1 MHDGGHILRL
11 SPTATPPAPTARCR
25 APKSLQPDK
34 PRAEQC
40 SSARC
45 DARSASWRPK
55 IAPENWRPVRPP
67 SNGGLSLGDD
77 GTRMRF
83 PPCRTEPAVI
93 LAGLCEQGV
102 TPNAHSLCQ
111 ARCHWMETKP
121 AVCAPPW
128 PERRREQ
135 QDQIHL
141 SELRAECLGQAG
153 YGSPLHALPPGKACR
168 QQD

>member
-1 MHDGGHILRL
+1 MGKWSRCHLGDCRKNKTNPRAGCAFFL
-11 SPTATPPAPTARCR
+11 SFHCKAMIDFHAIIGCENPNRTATAPAPTARCR

-111 ARCHWMETKP
+111 ATGWK
-121 AVCAPPW
+121 
-128 PERRREQ
+128 
-135 QDQIHL
+135 L
-141 SELRAECLGQAG
+141 NL
-153 YGSPLHALPPGKACR
+153 
-168 QQD
+168 